1 MGTLVAA
8 SALIRLWFNSH
19 IHMQHLDQRKD
30 MLSEGE
36 QALVCL
42 DAWLQLESCFFCRKK
57 KHDSNRKSN
66 ATPLALKILREAYQ
80 RCFNSSTLSVV
91 LRG

>member
-42 DAWLQLESCFFCRKK
+42 DAWLQKPSLSEEETRLQQKIKCNPSSLKNSQR
-57 KHDSNRKSN
+57 SLS
-66 ATPLALKILREAYQ
+66 AL
-80 RCFNSSTLSVV
+80 F
-91 LRG
+91 

>member
-8 SALIRLWFNSH
+8 SALIRLWFNSHIH

-42 DAWLQLESCFFCRKK
+42 DAWLQKP
-57 KHDSNRKSN
+57 
-66 ATPLALKILREAYQ
+66 PLSEEETRLQQKIKCNPSSLKNSQRSLSAL
-80 RCFNSSTLSVV
+80 F
-91 LRG
+91 

>member
-42 DAWLQLESCFFCRKK
+42 DALLRKPPLSEEETRLQQKIKCNPSSLKNSQR
-57 KHDSNRKSN
+57 SLS
-66 ATPLALKILREAYQ
+66 AL
-80 RCFNSSTLSVV
+80 F
-91 LRG
+91 

>member
-8 SALIRLWFNSH
+8 SALIRLWFNSHIH

-42 DAWLQLESCFFCRKK
+42 DAWLQKL
-57 KHDSNRKSN
+57 
-66 ATPLALKILREAYQ
+66 PLSEEETRLQQKIKCNPSSLKNSQRSLSAL
-80 RCFNSSTLSVV
+80 F
-91 LRG
+91 